1 MKIEKE
7 SAHEFALVFQGNDE
21 DEALF
26 GETSKRPKA
35 AYYKNFERKIN
46 LKKKR
51 VNKYETSY
59 SDKWDGILLSHTPFL
74 QEELD
79 ERDELEAEVKD
90 PTFVLRA
97 AEEQADEAEENPD
110 VTMESPKQEVSEL
123 QVADS

>member
-1 MKIEKE
+1 MRTKLS
-7 SAHEFALVFQGNDE
+7 SAKLRSG
-21 DEALF
+21 
-26 GETSKRPKA
+26 
-35 AYYKNFERKIN
+35 RK
-46 LKKKR
+46 LPTTRTGKHHLTQR
-51 VNKYETSY
+51 QKYETSY